1 MPTSKDTQPGFFIS
15 PDGSQFHVRPKT
27 GDRMIRN
34 KEKRK
39 PKKKHSITPY
49 GEVMRYVHSQRARE
63 DKHGTHDVETLDGA
77 EAIVDISFRGT
88 RTSVL
93 QGDADMSDS
102 RPVLDRYT
110 PDRGTIL
117 FSDLSPKA
125 QGLYYKLK
133 REGKIP

>member
-1 MPTSKDTQPGFFIS
+1 MPTAKDRQPGFFIS
-15 PDGSQFHVRPKT
+15 PDGSEFRTRPLA
-27 GDRMIRN
+27 GDKMIRR

-39 PKKKHSITPY
+39 PKKRLTPY
-49 GEVMRYVHSQRARE
+49 REVMRYVKSQRASA
-63 DKHGTHDVETLDGA
+63 DKHGTHDVETLDGG

-93 QGDADMSDS
+93 QGDADMNDS
-102 RPVLDRYT
+102 RPVLDRYI

-117 FSDLSPKA
+117 FSDLSLKA